1 MKSFRDFITEK
12 TNRRDYGKKGGQGGT
27 RSTSSTPYQRREDR
41 ARIQDSS
48 YTTSSRRI
56 PISPEDAK
64 RAWSAGGRRPS
75 IMGTSTTK
83 PEDPITFGSSE
94 DAIEKMREIEAAKEK
109 KKLESQ
115 FSKKGFGKG
124 AQAASDAAEKGAG
137 EAQFRQALG
146 TSQRAGQT
154 KPQQRKPLGD
164 TTVGGPVKTMKLGDA
179 GAPSKE
185 AAATLHRM
193 KDANPT
199 TTARLQA
206 KLRKDSPAPAT
217 TTPAGKPDLTQ
228 FKKALVA
235 RRAAKDATPTQKQ
248 VQNFSDAIKKGYI
261 GQRGTPT
268 RRGIQYHASSAA
280 TRGYGRKG
288 YDPKKVGIS
297 NPDKALANVKDIV
310 SKAARKEKLTGT
322 EATYGAR
329 RPEVVAR
336 KAEGKPQIVKAR
348 TLVKKATSAIG
359 RDYTDIV
366 KDRKTFA
373 DCSKEISQGKYSQPE
388 PPRQRSAPKPEP
400 KPFAVPEPVKP
411 SGTPGGSSSGG
422 GGSRGGRS
430 RGAGGGTV
438 TATRTPLN
446 LDLNLG
452 QPPKDTQKRIEREI
466 PKSTRSPQSGP
477 SSIPTDRQLPKP
489 PKDALDAITRRGK
502 QQVTQPTTT
511 SGKPQTFKAPA
522 APAPKISKTVAP
534 TFTPPKPK
542 TNLASKVK
550 VAMGKARTAAPTS
563 APNREIK
570 KLGAQVKGIDKKL
583 TGDIQGRAK
592 GFKRTA
598 AAGFALAGAQEFKY
612 GRERAKQQGYGKT
625 AQTIAGLSRA
635 LPAAIGGT
643 ATAVVGRKVL
653 GSLGGG
659 VAGGYAGA
667 QLAKLGTKAFDTVA
681 STNNQVKRTIRK
693 FAPGAFS

>member
-12 TNRRDYGKKGGQGGT
+12 TNRKDYGRKGGQGGT

-41 ARIQDSS
+41 ARIQDTS
-48 YTTSSRRI
+48 YTTSSSRRAT
-56 PISPEDAK
+56 PISPEELK
-64 RAWSAGGRRPS
+64 RAWSAGARRPS
-75 IMGTSTTK
+75 VMGTSTTK
-83 PEDPITFGSSE
+83 PEEGTTFGSSE
-94 DAIEKMREIEAAKEK
+94 DAIKQMQSLEKSAEK
-109 KKLESQ
+109 KP
-115 FSKKGFGKG
+115 SKSF
-124 AQAASDAAEKGAG
+124 AAASDVSPQMRTQAANAS
-137 EAQFRQALG
+137 A
-146 TSQRAGQT
+146 RASQT
-154 KPQQRKPLGD
+154 KPPQRRPLGD
-164 TTVGGPVKTMKLGDA
+164 TTVGGPVKTMKLGEP
-179 GAPSKE
+179 GAPSRE

-193 KDANPT
+193 KDADAT
-199 TTARLQA
+199 TTARLQSN
-206 KLRKDSPAPAT
+206 LRKDAPAPAT
-217 TTPAGKPDLTQ
+217 TTPSGKPDLTQ
-228 FKKALVA
+228 FKKTLVA
-235 RRAAKDATPTQKQ
+235 RRAKKNAPPTQNQ

-288 YDPKKVGIS
+288 YNPKKVGIS
-297 NPDKALANVKDIV
+297 DPAKALTNVQNIV
-310 SKAARKEKLTGT
+310 SRAARREKLTGT

-329 RPEVVAR
+329 RPEVAAR

-348 TLVKKATSAIG
+348 TLVKKATSAIA

-373 DCSKEISQGKYSQPE
+373 DFSKEISQGKYDQPK
-388 PPRQRSAPKPEP
+388 PQRQRSASKPP
-400 KPFAVPEPVKP
+400 SKPFADPEPFKP

-422 GGSRGGRS
+422 GGSRGGSS

-438 TATRTPLN
+438 TATRTPLK

-452 QPPKDTQKRIEREI
+452 QPPKDNQKRIEREI
-466 PKSTRSPQSGP
+466 PKSNRTRAPQSGP

-489 PKDALDAITRRGK
+489 PKETLDAISKRGK
-502 QQVTQPTTT
+502 QQVTQSTAK
-511 SGKPQTFKAPA
+511 SGKPQTLKAPA
-522 APAPKISKTVAP
+522 APAPSIPSTSKTVAP

-563 APNREIK
+563 APSREIQ

>member
-1 MKSFRDFITEK
+1 MKSFRDFITER
-12 TNRRDYGKKGGQGGT
+12 NYGQRGPQGPSSSERREA
-27 RSTSSTPYQRREDR
+27 RSNTQDPANTKNPGPRGSTPRRVKTPEGEIHTNMPSGARPPEEVYDR
-41 ARIQDSS
+41 
-48 YTTSSRRI
+48 
-56 PISPEDAK
+56 
-64 RAWSAGGRRPS
+64 
-75 IMGTSTTK
+75 
-83 PEDPITFGSSE
+83 
-94 DAIEKMREIEAAKEK
+94 
-109 KKLESQ
+109 LERQ
-115 FSKKGFGKG
+115 SKKGFGKG
-124 AQAASDAAEKGAG
+124 AQAALDAG
-137 EAQFRQALG
+137 EAGAGVPQSRQALN
-146 TSQRAGQT
+146 TSLRAGQT
-154 KPQQRKPLGD
+154 KPPQRRPLGD
-164 TTVGGPVKTMKLGDA
+164 TTVGGPVRTMKLGEP
-179 GAPSKE
+179 GAPSRE

-193 KDANPT
+193 TTADKS

-206 KLRKDSPAPAT
+206 NLRKDSPAPAT
-217 TTPAGKPDLTQ
+217 TTPSGKPDLTQ
-228 FKKALVA
+228 FKKTLLA
-235 RRAAKDATPTQKQ
+235 RRVAKDALPTPNQ
-248 VQNFSDAIKKGYI
+248 VQDFSDAIKKGYI

-297 NPDKALANVKDIV
+297 NPKKALANVKDIV
-310 SKAARKEKLTGT
+310 SRAARKEKLTGT

-329 RPEVVAR
+329 RPEVAAR

-348 TLVKKATSAIG
+348 TLVKKATRAIG
-359 RDYTDIV
+359 RDYIDIV

-373 DCSKEISQGKYSQPE
+373 DFSKEISQGKYSQPE
-388 PPRQRSAPKPEP
+388 PQRQRSTSKPQS
-400 KPFAVPEPVKP
+400 KPFADPEPFKP

-422 GGSRGGRS
+422 GGSRGGSS

-438 TATRTPLN
+438 TATRTPLK

-466 PKSTRSPQSGP
+466 PKSTRRPQSGP

-489 PKDALDAITRRGK
+489 PKDALDAITKRGK
-502 QQVTQPTTT
+502 QQIAQQPKT

-522 APAPKISKTVAP
+522 APAPKIAKAVAP

-542 TNLASKVK
+542 GSLASKVK
-550 VAMGKARTAAPTS
+550 VAMGKARTS
-563 APNREIK
+563 APSGEIQ
-570 KLGAQVKGIDKKL
+570 KLGAQVRGIDKKL

-643 ATAVVGRKVL
+643 AAAVVGRKVL

>member
-1 MKSFRDFITEK
+1 MKSFRDFITER
-12 TNRRDYGKKGGQGGT
+12 NYGQRGPQGPSSSERREARANTQDPANTKNPGPRG
-27 RSTSSTPYQRREDR
+27 STPRRVKTPEGEIHTNMPSGARPPEEVYDR
-41 ARIQDSS
+41 
-48 YTTSSRRI
+48 
-56 PISPEDAK
+56 
-64 RAWSAGGRRPS
+64 
-75 IMGTSTTK
+75 
-83 PEDPITFGSSE
+83 
-94 DAIEKMREIEAAKEK
+94 
-109 KKLESQ
+109 LERQ
-115 FSKKGFGKG
+115 SKKGFGKG
-124 AQAASDAAEKGAG
+124 AQAALDAG
-137 EAQFRQALG
+137 EAGAGVAQSRQALG

-154 KPQQRKPLGD
+154 KPPQRKPLGD
-164 TTVGGPVKTMKLGDA
+164 TTVGGPVRTMKLGDS

-228 FKKALVA
+228 FKKTLVA
-235 RRAAKDATPTQKQ
+235 RRVAKDALPTQKQ
-248 VQNFSDAIKKGYI
+248 VQDFSTGIKRGYI

-268 RRGIQYHASSAA
+268 KRGIQYHASSAA

-297 NPDKALANVKDIV
+297 NPDKALANVKDLV
-310 SKAARKEKLTGT
+310 SRAARKEKLTGT

-329 RPEVVAR
+329 RPEVAAR

-348 TLVKKATSAIG
+348 TLVKKATRAIA

-373 DCSKEISQGKYSQPE
+373 DFSKEISQGKYSQPE
-388 PPRQRSAPKPEP
+388 PQRQRSAPQPPP
-400 KPFAVPEPVKP
+400 KPFADPDPVKP

-422 GGSRGGRS
+422 GGSRGGSS

-446 LDLNLG
+446 LGLNLG
-452 QPPKDTQKRIEREI
+452 EPPKDAEKRIGRGNKI
-466 PKSTRSPQSGP
+466 PRSNRTRAPQSGP
-477 SSIPTDRQLPKP
+477 SSIPTDRQLPP
-489 PKDALDAITRRGK
+489 GSKDALDAITQRGQKKDKAALDAITQRGRKQSTGRRLIF
-502 QQVTQPTTT
+502 QP
-511 SGKPQTFKAPA
+511 PP
-522 APAPKISKTVAP
+522 APAPSIPSTSKAVAP

-550 VAMGKARTAAPTS
+550 VAMGKARTAAPS
-563 APNREIK
+563 REIQ